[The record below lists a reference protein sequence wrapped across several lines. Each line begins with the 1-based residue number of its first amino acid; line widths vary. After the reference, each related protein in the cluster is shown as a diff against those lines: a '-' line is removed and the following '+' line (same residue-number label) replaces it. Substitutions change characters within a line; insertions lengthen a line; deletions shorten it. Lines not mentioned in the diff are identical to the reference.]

1 MSDGSPAVSAP
12 ASATHAATAAYA
24 RIYEE
29 QQPRLVAYARSL
41 TRNAWTAEDLVAEAH
56 FRVWR
61 RLAAGHEI
69 DNVPAYLM
77 TTVRHLA
84 IAAGSAVRETPRDP
98 HGEERVEVVE
108 QRNGHGGDPAEQVS
122 SVDLVVRVLGQLP
135 ERWVKALWLAEAEG
149 QPLAA
154 IGPQL
159 GTKEGATAVLLHRAR
174 EGMRQ
179 AFLRA
184 QTGAPDDPACQVHW
198 ARMPAYVRGAATAK
212 QSERLLGH
220 VDACDDCR
228 ARLAALMSAN
238 DRLPAIVG
246 PALLVFVVGGAGKF
260 LLAFTAGSAGAAT
273 AAGGHGG
280 LLHGVR
286 QAAVGGSKAQ
296 AAVAA
301 GAVVAGAAVLLLVLG
316 PADAGQ
322 VPARRTPVAD
332 APVVQAPVAE
342 APVGPPSTAARNG
355 GPKKDDTSGRGAGVQ
370 GSQQVRTNDTD
381 RTATSVPEPRD
392 TAEPTPAPGGDTA
405 GGKTDDT
412 PPPPRTTPKG
422 TDPAPPKTGGSDD
435 APKAPPSP
443 PEQSPEPPA
452 PTEQPPTYPAPP
464 TEAPPETPA
473 PPTDDTPETPA
484 PPTEETPETPAPPT
498 EGTPETPAPPTEGTP
513 ETPAPP
519 TDENP
524 ETPAPPTDENPET
537 PAPPT
542 EGTPE
547 TPAPPTH
554 ESPETPAPPTDET
567 PETPGAPSDH
577 TPEPESPS
585 APSSEPE
592 TPTPADPEPVEDP
605 APATGDTGTPPV
617 TPPAQDPSPTPP
629 GQTGC
634 PGPHDR

>member
-1 MSDGSPAVSAP
+1 MSDGSTAVSAP
-12 ASATHAATAAYA
+12 ASASHAATAAYA

-98 HGEERVEVVE
+98 HGEERVETD
-108 QRNGHGGDPAEQVS
+108 GHPHADDPAERVS

-179 AFLRA
+179 AFLRT
-184 QTGAPDDPACQVHW
+184 QTGAPDDPACQVYW

-238 DRLPAIVG
+238 DRLPALVG
-246 PALLVFVVGGAGKF
+246 PALLVLAVGGAGKF

-273 AAGGHGG
+273 AVGGHGG

-286 QAAVGGSKAQ
+286 QAAVGGSKTQ
-296 AAVAA
+296 VAAAA
-301 GAVVAGAAVLLLVLG
+301 GAVVAGATALLLVLG
-316 PADAGQ
+316 PADAGR
-322 VPARRTPVAD
+322 VPARHTPVAD
-332 APVVQAPVAE
+332 APAAKVPVAE
-342 APVGPPSTAARNG
+342 APVGPPSTGARNDV
-355 GPKKDDTSGRGAGVQ
+355 PKKDGTPARTVGVQ
-370 GSQQVRTNDTD
+370 DSERVRTDDTD
-381 RTATSVPEPRD
+381 RTATSVPKPRD
-392 TAEPTPAPGGDTA
+392 TDEPTPAPGGNTA

-412 PPPPRTTPKG
+412 PPPPKTAPEEPAEPAPKG
-422 TDPAPPKTGGSDD
+422 TDPAPPGTGGTPEQPEAPTTPSDPY
-435 APKAPPSP
+435 PKAPAPSEQP
-443 PEQSPEPPA
+443 PQPPAPPVKESPEEPAEPAPKGTDPAPPGTGGTPEQPEAPTTPSDPYPKAPAPSEQPPQPPAPPAKETPEPP
-452 PTEQPPTYPAPP
+452 PAPADDDSP
-464 TEAPPETPA
+464 EAPAT
-473 PPTDDTPETPA
+473 
-484 PPTEETPETPAPPT
+484 
-498 EGTPETPAPPTEGTP
+498 
-513 ETPAPP
+513 
-519 TDENP
+519 
-524 ETPAPPTDENPET
+524 
-537 PAPPT
+537 
-542 EGTPE
+542 
-547 TPAPPTH
+547 
-554 ESPETPAPPTDET
+554 
-567 PETPGAPSDH
+567 PSDH
-577 TPEPESPS
+577 TPEADPPS
-585 APSSEPE
+585 APSSPPASEPE
-592 TPTPADPEPVEDP
+592 PDEDP
-605 APATGDTGTPPV
+605 APSADSPTGTEPPPGSGPAAPPV
-617 TPPAQDPSPTPP
+617 STPP
-629 GQTGC
+629 GDDCANQHGSA
-634 PGPHDR
+634 GQGSE